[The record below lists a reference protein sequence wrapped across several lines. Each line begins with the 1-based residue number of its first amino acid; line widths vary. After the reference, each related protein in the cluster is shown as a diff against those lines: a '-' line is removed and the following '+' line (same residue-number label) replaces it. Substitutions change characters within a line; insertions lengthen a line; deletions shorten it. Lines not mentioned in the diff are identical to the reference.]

1 MKYEFF
7 KSARKNKKYKVV
19 IYKKDKKIKTI
30 HFGGIKKDG
39 TPYPQFKDSTPLKLY
54 SKYDTNDKER
64 KKLYS
69 KYDTNDNERR
79 TLYYK
84 RHKKD
89 YGKLS
94 ADYFSKK
101 YLW

>member
-39 TPYPQFKDSTPLKLY
+39 TPYPQFKDTTPLKLY

-64 KKLYS
+64 KKLY
-69 KYDTNDNERR
+69 
-79 TLYYK
+79 YK
-84 RHKKD
+84 RHKKN

>member
-39 TPYPQFKDSTPLKLY
+39 TPYPQFKDTTPLKLY
-54 SKYDTNDKER
+54 SKYDTNDK
-64 KKLYS
+64 
-69 KYDTNDNERR
+69 ERR